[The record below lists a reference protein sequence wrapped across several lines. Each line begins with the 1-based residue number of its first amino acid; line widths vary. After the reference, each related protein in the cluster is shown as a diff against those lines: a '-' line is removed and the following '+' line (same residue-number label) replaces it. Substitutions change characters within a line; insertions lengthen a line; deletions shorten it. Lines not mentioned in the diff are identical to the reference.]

1 MEEHQLGLA
10 RAIIIVWV
18 SGAVASALLSTF
30 LSPVAWAMLL
40 GSASHVDRQWGSVAL
55 AVGLGAL
62 LGAIGVTVGV
72 SLLGFRL
79 SYASAAVALAVG
91 GILAEAVM
99 RFFVARTTRA
109 ADGFQLP
116 VLGPLIWPLH
126 LLLNTLLPAFIVNEL
141 ASKRRSSSASPDLPP
156 ELTHPERSPLA

>member
-1 MEEHQLGLA
+1 MEEHELGLA

-62 LGAIGVTVGV
+62 LGAIGVTIGV
-72 SLLGFRL
+72 SLFGFRL
-79 SYASAAVALAVG
+79 SYASAAVALAIG
-91 GILAEAVM
+91 GILADAIM
-99 RFFVARTTRA
+99 RFVVARTTRS

-116 VLGPLIWPLH
+116 VLAPLIWPLH
-126 LLLNTLLPAFIVNEL
+126 LMLNTLLPAFIVNEV
-141 ASKRRSSSASPDLPP
+141 ASKRGSSSASPDLPP
-156 ELTHPERSPLA
+156 ELTYPERSPLG